1 MPGMFV
7 NKNAGNPN
15 TWTVDFDRTQ
25 QAFNNS
31 LERQGTIRLHVA
43 GDAAQQVQLPLVRA
57 I

>member
-15 TWTVDFDRTQ
+15 SWVVDFDRTQ

-31 LERQGTIRLHVA
+31 LERQRLS
-43 GDAAQQVQLPLVRA
+43 G
-57 I
+57 